1 MIPLLLE
8 LFFLIRLLL
17 LNYEPI
23 ESNIRLFFDSPAQ
36 HLIKNVVKLFQIFFR
51 PVFFIFSYP

>member
-8 LFFLIRLLL
+8 LLFLIRLFL
-17 LNYEPI
+17 LNYKPI
-23 ESNIRLFFDSPAQ
+23 ESNTKLFFASPAQ
-36 HLIKNVVKLFQIFFR
+36 HLKNVVKLFQIFFR

>member
-1 MIPLLLE
+1 MNPLLL
-8 LFFLIRLLL
+8 LLLFLIRHLL

-23 ESNIRLFFDSPAQ
+23 ESNTKLFFDSPAQ
-36 HLIKNVVKLFQIFFR
+36 HLKNVVKLFQIFFR